1 MADEGIVTFSGSSA
15 EDIENAKAFWRARD
29 PELKP
34 KSALFVTGLDHR
46 LKTAPA
52 PKTGETSKKNYA
64 HLTRDQLQEPE
75 INPGLKRFQEDAE
88 KQRMTEEFEYTSR
101 VNYFRNQSKQRL
113 EQRRKERI
121 KNYFRNESKQRL
133 EQRRKERIK
142 KEEVSSKVIQR
153 AQEPLIEIS
162 DSSDDDDDARQA
174 MDDIEKF
181 EARMRQQE
189 VYKPS

>member
-1 MADEGIVTFSGSSA
+1 MLLATKNMADEGIVTFSGSSA

-52 PKTGETSKKNYA
+52 PKTEKNYA

-88 KQRMTEEFEYTSR
+88 KQGMTEEFEYTSR
-101 VNYFRNQSKQRL
+101 V
-113 EQRRKERI
+113 
-121 KNYFRNESKQRL
+121 NYFRNESKQRL